1 MRIRIKRKKKEAN
14 RTVSTDVDEYRLIDP
29 VPIQEAQYKVDLG
42 NITEDKVVSLLKR
55 WRKFLHSL
63 SDDDKKIVHK
73 WACGTSNGCSPEAI
87 DRWSKAIK
95 GSLK

>member
-1 MRIRIKRKKKEAN
+1 MRIRIKRKKKEAI
-14 RTVSTDVDEYRLIDP
+14 TDVDEYRLIDP
-29 VPIQEAQYKVDLG
+29 IPIQEARYKVDLG

-55 WRKFLHSL
+55 WREFLHTL
-63 SDDDKKIVHK
+63 SDDDKKMVHK
-73 WACGTSNGCSPEAI
+73 WACGTSNGCTPEAI